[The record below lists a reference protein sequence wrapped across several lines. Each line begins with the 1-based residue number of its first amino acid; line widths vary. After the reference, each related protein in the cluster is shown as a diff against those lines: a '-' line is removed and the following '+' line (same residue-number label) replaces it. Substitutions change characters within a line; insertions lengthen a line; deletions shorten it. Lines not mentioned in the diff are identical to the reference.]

1 MTTFE
6 KFIHDWRQ
14 QNMNVTARPEND
26 FVQNCRDCDGT
37 GRAGDVRKPCL
48 YCKGTGTEPKQPD
61 SEPLLDAIAYLRKEQ
76 HTETEDN
83 RLLILGDAILILCD
97 VVNYGGRYFNV
108 RFEGVKRP

>member
-14 QNMNVTARPEND
+14 QNMNVITTSTNRPEDD
-26 FVQNCRDCDGT
+26 FWQPCRDCDGT

-48 YCKGTGTEPKQPD
+48 YCKGTGTEPKED
-61 SEPLLDAIAYLRKEQ
+61 EAEPLLNAIAYLRREQ

-83 RLLILGDAILILCD
+83 RLLSLGDAIQILCD
-97 VVNYGGRYFNV
+97 VVNYKGRYFHI
-108 RFEGVKRP
+108 RFLQ